1 MHYLQK
7 KRMMLLAIWA
17 FNGLPIWA
25 IISNHFIELS
35 LINIYFTRNYQL
47 FNKMRHQY
55 IRIKLK
61 KKSP

>member
-7 KRMMLLAIWA
+7 KRMVLLAIWA

-35 LINIYFTRNYQL
+35 LINIYFTRHYQL
-47 FNKMRHQY
+47 FNKTCHQY
-55 IRIKLK
+55 QYIQLN
-61 KKSP
+61 